1 MCCASRPPSA
11 RSAWRRW
18 KRERQH
24 LPDRPAP
31 LGESSGHGRCPLAI
45 ALHNTP
51 PSRWHTALRA
61 EGDDAR
67 PSPAR
72 ADSHQEG
79 TPTSTVRS
87 TSATSPH
94 IVRMGEASGLGYG
107 NVVGVSSSWEA
118 WRAII
123 HYEQTEHRTMREAG
137 VDLCRYQTDRRPDV
151 SQLGSNPNSRART
164 IACVRLATSSLR

>member
-94 IVRMGEASGLGYG
+94 IVRMGEASGLDMGTWWGCQAAGKHGAQLSTTNKRSTAQCEKRVLTYAG
-107 NVVGVSSSWEA
+107 
-118 WRAII
+118 IK
-123 HYEQTEHRTMREAG
+123 QTGGPTC
-137 VDLCRYQTDRRPDV
+137 L
-151 SQLGSNPNSRART
+151 S
-164 IACVRLATSSLR
+164 